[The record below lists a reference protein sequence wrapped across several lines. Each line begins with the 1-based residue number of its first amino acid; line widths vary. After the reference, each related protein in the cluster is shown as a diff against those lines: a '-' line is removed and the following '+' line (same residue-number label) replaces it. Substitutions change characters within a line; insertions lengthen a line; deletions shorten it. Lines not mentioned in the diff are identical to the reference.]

1 MIGALALLLAICQI
15 GQPYPA
21 VAPLH
26 HIPTLVLVLAA
37 PPLLRRWPMSNAA
50 VLCVAAFFALHTIGG
65 RYTYSNV
72 PYDALAQRLLGTSLS
87 DALGLERN
95 HYDRLVHLAYGLL
108 ALLPTSEF
116 LERHRA
122 VGRRFALV
130 VAVLG
135 VIAVSATY
143 ELFEW
148 FLSLVLAGPAAD
160 DYNGQQ
166 GDIWDAQKD
175 MALATGGA
183 VVAALWIGLRAYR
196 PNSAAGSPGS
206 AASGYNSRGPS

>member
-1 MIGALALLLAICQI
+1 MIGGLALLLAIAQI

-26 HIPTLVLVLAA
+26 HIPTLLLVLAA
-37 PPLLRRWPMSNAA
+37 PLLLKRWPMSNAA
-50 VLCVAAFFALHTIGG
+50 VLCVVAFFALHTVGG

-72 PYDALAQRLLGTSLS
+72 PYDALAQSLFGTSVS
-87 DALGLERN
+87 DALGFERN

-108 ALLPTSEF
+108 AVLPTAEF

-122 VGRRFALV
+122 VGRRFAV
-130 VAVLG
+130 IVAVLG
-135 VIAVSATY
+135 VIAASAVY

-148 FLSLVLAGPAAD
+148 FLSLALAGAAAD

-166 GDIWDAQKD
+166 GDVWDAQKD
-175 MALATGGA
+175 MALALAGA
-183 VVAALWIGLRAYR
+183 LVGAAAVGLRACR

-206 AASGYNSRGPS
+206 AASG